1 MSYSDLNSIILQK
14 DAADSAAE
22 VHGIA
27 VAMLCLNANTEA
39 GDWINE
45 AFAEEFA
52 MVQEDK
58 IELLSL
64 FEQTRELMQSDEFVF
79 DLFLPDEDEA
89 LGLRCTALKQWC
101 EGFLFGMGRV
111 QTSSEWPGEVD
122 EILKDIVEFTR
133 MDVDID
139 DDDDAAGQAE
149 NDLIEIQEYLR
160 AAVMLIR
167 SELNPS
173 VGNNTVH

>member
-39 GDWINE
+39 GDWLTE
-45 AFAEEFA
+45 AFSEDVAILQEE
-52 MVQEDK
+52 K
-58 IELLSL
+58 LELVNL
-64 FEQTRELMQSDEFVF
+64 FDQTQALMQSDEFVF

-89 LGLRCTALKQWC
+89 VALRCGALVQWC
-101 EGFLFGMGRV
+101 QGFLFGMGRV

-122 EILKDIVEFTR
+122 EILKDIIEFTKL
-133 MDVDID
+133 DANIE
-139 DDDDAAGQAE
+139 DDDAEQAE
-149 NDLIEIQEYLR
+149 NDLSEIQEYLR
-160 AAVMLIR
+160 AAVMLIS
-167 SELNPS
+167 SELNPEVKNS
-173 VGNNTVH
+173 TVH